1 MSYSFKIPEINNII
15 SKQIDINNRIMQ
27 TIPKIP
33 TYDFSNIYKS
43 LEPFQSQLILI
54 SQQSKLINS
63 SIKPFQDYMSSI
75 NEMINKNLQIA
86 MPKVYFEYLNNLK
99 ILSSYYQNI
108 LESIDES
115 LFTDTIDEICTS
127 LDSFEADKDSIEN
140 LDECK
145 NSFFDLKH
153 LIQKYSLT
161 KEDFYFFITLLI
173 SLFTIIQP
181 YLDNSSDVL
190 IKQQKEIIELQKE
203 KLDTFENINDS
214 FKNVDVTIENISK
227 SLENLIESI
236 EH

>member
-86 MPKVYFEYLNNLK
+86 MPKV
-99 ILSSYYQNI
+99 
-108 LESIDES
+108 
-115 LFTDTIDEICTS
+115 
-127 LDSFEADKDSIEN
+127 
-140 LDECK
+140 
-145 NSFFDLKH
+145 
-153 LIQKYSLT
+153 
-161 KEDFYFFITLLI
+161 
-173 SLFTIIQP
+173 
-181 YLDNSSDVL
+181 
-190 IKQQKEIIELQKE
+190 
-203 KLDTFENINDS
+203 
-214 FKNVDVTIENISK
+214 
-227 SLENLIESI
+227 
-236 EH
+236 